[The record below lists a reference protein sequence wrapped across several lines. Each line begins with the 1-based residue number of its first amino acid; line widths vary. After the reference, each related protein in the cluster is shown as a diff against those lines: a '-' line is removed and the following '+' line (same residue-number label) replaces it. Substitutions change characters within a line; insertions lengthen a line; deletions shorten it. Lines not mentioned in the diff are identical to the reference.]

1 MRLTLWLA
9 IVLLVGTLRASDET
23 AQLRA
28 ALRAWSPGRFGTGSV
43 VKGPLNVTAVE
54 QESLLEVRKSQCPK
68 VPFGC
73 AHEYWE
79 DMKRMLRP
87 GDALVFFRTDTGSWG
102 DEGYAIVRRGRVI
115 KV

>member
-1 MRLTLWLA
+1 M
-9 IVLLVGTLRASDET
+9 LLVYCLVTVVLVALAVAIYRGTGG
-23 AQLRA
+23 
-28 ALRAWSPGRFGTGSV
+28 RAWC
-43 VKGPLNVTAVE
+43 
-54 QESLLEVRKSQCPK
+54 QCPK

-87 GDALVFFRTDTGSWG
+87 GDALVFFRTDTRSWG

-115 KV
+115 KVLPTTIHKMGLTIRCSRPREFMFPSCVSRSSG